1 MELQFKGMVPEEGSP
16 VHEAVSAAR
25 YYTIRDNAEPWL
37 FGYGPV
43 ARVNPYQALSY
54 ASFGDHGLAVTPVT
68 DPWSFGTLARLQ
80 GQSRGVVYH
89 LHWLAFV
96 TQGATSAKDA
106 AASIDRFLAEVH
118 RFREA
123 GGRLVWT
130 VHNVVNHDAAF
141 LEEELRLQ
149 QAIADAADLIH
160 VMSEDTPEL
169 VRDVL
174 SLPADKIVCVPHPSY
189 LGSYEDYLPRDH
201 ARIMLGIEPD
211 EMVYAVVGAIKAYK
225 GIERLVEA
233 FNLLLE
239 RSERPRRLIIAGGAD
254 TDGQTRRL
262 VSQLRMHP
270 YVLVQ
275 DRRVPGEQV
284 QRLLR
289 AADVMVLPHERALN
303 SGGALLG
310 PSFDLPLVAGRVGV
324 LPGLLS
330 EEFTEFFDGGSAQ
343 DVADALERAERL
355 TSPQARDA
363 ARAFAERHH
372 ARVVSP
378 QLAVALREGLGLD
391 AEPVDSAAAAGS
403 GVTHDAGSG
412 TGR

>member
-1 MELQFKGMVPEEGSP
+1 MELQFKGMVADEGSP

-43 ARVNPYQALSY
+43 ARMNPYQALSY
-54 ASFGDHGLAVTPVT
+54 ASFGEQGLAVTPVT
-68 DPWSFGTLARLQ
+68 DPWTFGMLARLQ

-96 TQGATSAKDA
+96 TQGATSAAEA
-106 AASIDRFLAEVH
+106 AAGVDRFLDEVH

-123 GGRLVWT
+123 GGKLVWT
-130 VHNVVNHDAAF
+130 VHNVVNHDAAY
-141 LEEELRLQ
+141 LGEELRLQ
-149 QAIADAADLIH
+149 QGIADAADLIH

-174 SLPADKIVCVPHPSY
+174 SLPEGKIVCVPHPSY
-189 LGSYEDYLPRDH
+189 LGAYEDYLPRDH
-201 ARIMLGIEPD
+201 ARLMLGIEPD

-239 RSERPRRLIIAGGAD
+239 RSGRPRRLIIAGGAD
-254 TDGQTRRL
+254 TDRGTRAL
-262 VSQLRMHP
+262 VRQLRMHP

-275 DRRVPGEQV
+275 DRKVPGEHV

-330 EEFTEFFDGGSAQ
+330 EDFTEFFDGDSPAA
-343 DVADALERAERL
+343 VADALERADRL
-355 TSPQARDA
+355 VSVEARSA
-363 ARAFAERHH
+363 ARAFAEQYH
-372 ARVVSP
+372 ARHVSP
-378 QLAVALREGLGLD
+378 RLAAAIRQGLGLD
-391 AEPVDSAAAAGS
+391 AEPLGAAAVA
-403 GVTHDAGSG
+403 DAA
-412 TGR
+412 R

>member
-1 MELQFKGMVPEEGSP
+1 VELQFKGMVPEEGSP

-25 YYTIRDNAEPWL
+25 YYTVRDNAEPWL

-43 ARVNPYQALSY
+43 ARMNPYQTLSY

-68 DPWSFGTLARLQ
+68 DPWTFGTLAKLH
-80 GQSRGVVYH
+80 GQSQGVIYH
-89 LHWLAFV
+89 LHWLAFI

-106 AASIDRFLAEVH
+106 ATRIDRFLAEVH

-160 VMSEDTPEL
+160 VMSEDTPAL
-169 VRDVL
+169 VREVL

-189 LGSYEDYLPRDH
+189 LGSYEDYLPRDQ

-225 GIERLVEA
+225 GIERLVQA
-233 FNLLLE
+233 FNVLLE
-239 RSERPRRLIIAGGAD
+239 RSGTPRRLIIAGGAD
-254 TDGQTRRL
+254 TDRQTRKL

-275 DRRVPGEQV
+275 DRRVPGEHV

-310 PSFDLPLVAGRVGV
+310 PTFDLPLVTGRVGV

-330 EEFTEFFDGGSAQ
+330 EEFTEFFDGDSAR
-343 DVADALERAERL
+343 DVADALERADRL
-355 TSPQARDA
+355 TAPEARA
-363 ARAFAERHH
+363 SARAFAERHH

-378 QLAVALREGLGLD
+378 QLAVAIREGLGLD
-391 AEPVDSAAAAGS
+391 SEPLGAAAVTGS
-403 GVTHDAGSG
+403 GTTHDAGSG
-412 TGR
+412 ASH